1 MTAHLYWAS
10 ADFQISA
17 DIDFAHE
24 VHMVAAGDFSGAGSA
39 VLRGALSRVS
49 GLPVPVH
56 LDASGVTALSDDAA
70 QAVFERSRDGA
81 RPLTVEAAS
90 AAAAQL
96 LGLERVTERR

>member
-10 ADFQISA
+10 ADFEISA
-17 DIDFAHE
+17 DIHFPYE

-56 LDASGVTALSDDAA
+56 LDASGVTALSDDAV
-70 QAVFERSRDGA
+70 QAVFERSRNGA
-81 RPLTVEAAS
+81 RPLTIDSVS

-96 LGLERVTERR
+96 MALKRAS